1 VWLLSILAAHSFHII
16 PSSPIVLPIFGA
28 TSNRLR
34 GILRSNSQNYDASE
48 FDFLL
53 REGEFPETFTTHSDV
68 QRTLDRSS
76 RRRMVQ
82 LPSSSQR
89 NHVVLASSSA
99 FPGAMTSLEETTV
112 AEQEADPYAN
122 ALDTQLGKIEQ
133 YQERQTSSAL
143 EQKLKS
149 MDLQDIITTLFI
161 PGVLVF
167 VASRWAVQRVSRRVT
182 QSADE
187 TLDNFANEMI
197 YHDGDFKEMELCI
210 KDYQKKLLWMG
221 PVKTDAMIKRYLELY
236 SKKKTVSPQAIASLS
251 FVLTVFQFSE
261 AKAAS
266 IFVQLCQQ
274 MGTQKI
280 SSIGKLLFLGSR
292 IFKSEAGIKA
302 LQPVKTLIMSTY
314 RDERVAESLV
324 ETSQQYVLLLV
335 IHSEFCFVDNAAH
348 VFSSCFCTEPLP
360 KRHIEPLCWPRARIN
375 NLCPRAGKYWASPMK
390 PRLVFGKPKPRKT
403 LPVIVKPC
411 TVVKHASTIDK
422 DDR

>member
-1 VWLLSILAAHSFHII
+1 MKSIVRKVVCLLSILAAHSFYI
-16 PSSPIVLPIFGA
+16 PTSPILLHPFLSGA
-28 TSNRLR
+28 SNRLR
-34 GILRSNSQNYDASE
+34 AIFRSKSHDHDASE

-53 REGEFPETFTTHSDV
+53 REGESPESSTTCSELQQKQH
-68 QRTLDRSS
+68 RSS

-82 LPSSSQR
+82 LPPSSQSHR
-89 NHVVLASSSA
+89 VVLASSSA
-99 FPGAMTSLEETTV
+99 FPGAMTTPEENAV
-112 AEQEADPYAN
+112 AEEEADPYSS
-122 ALDTQLGKIEQ
+122 ALDSQLGKIEQ
-133 YQERQTSSAL
+133 YQERRSGSAL

-149 MDLQDIITTLFI
+149 MDLQDIIATLFI

-167 VASRWAVQRVSRRVT
+167 VASRWALQRVSRRVT

-261 AKAAS
+261 AKAAN

-302 LQPVKTLIMSTY
+302 LQPIKTLIMSTY

-324 ETSQQYVLLLV
+324 ETSQQYVFLDGAYYFALCGQCRSLLSSPL
-335 IHSEFCFVDNAAH
+335 
-348 VFSSCFCTEPLP
+348 FSL
-360 KRHIEPLCWPRARIN
+360 
-375 NLCPRAGKYWASPMK
+375 
-390 PRLVFGKPKPRKT
+390 
-403 LPVIVKPC
+403 
-411 TVVKHASTIDK
+411 
-422 DDR
+422 